1 MRSIEEA
8 GMAVSQT
15 ERAEA
20 AAQTDGHTSERLL
33 QVVSFRLGGEE
44 YGLEILRVQEIIRMV
59 GLTRVPNSRK
69 FVEGVINL
77 RGKLIPILGLR
88 KRFGL
93 EPRESDRGTRIIVV
107 EVAGE
112 VIGFE
117 VDSVSEVLRIPV
129 ETIEPPPRLSRHN
142 NEYVSGVGKL
152 QDRLLLLLDIN
163 RVLAEPSAEPVAEV
177 PAASIIEE
185 PVTAPEEALVS

>member
-1 MRSIEEA
+1 
-8 GMAVSQT
+8 MAVSQA
-15 ERAEA
+15 ENAEA
-20 AAQTDGHTSERLL
+20 AAQSNGHASERLL

-44 YGLEILRVQEIIRMV
+44 YGLEILRVQEIIRMG

-77 RGKLIPILGLR
+77 RGKVIPILGLR

-93 EPRESDRGTRIIVV
+93 EARPSDTGTRIIVV

-152 QDRLLLLLDIN
+152 QDRLLLLLDID
-163 RVLAEPSAEPVAEV
+163 RVLTEPPPELAALA
-177 PAASIIEE
+177 PAPSIIEE
-185 PVTAPEEALVS
+185 PVTTHEEAVVS

>member
-1 MRSIEEA
+1 
-8 GMAVSQT
+8 MAVSQT
-15 ERAEA
+15 ERPEP
-20 AAQTDGHTSERLL
+20 AAQSNGHGSENLL

-77 RGKLIPILGLR
+77 RGKVIPIVGLR

-107 EVAGE
+107 EVVGE

-152 QDRLLLLLDIN
+152 QDRLLLLLDID
-163 RVLAEPSAEPVAEV
+163 RVLVESSSEPIAEV
-177 PAASIIEE
+177 PAPSIVEE

>member
-1 MRSIEEA
+1 
-8 GMAVSQT
+8 MAVSQT
-15 ERAEA
+15 ERADSA
-20 AAQTDGHTSERLL
+20 TQSNSHGSESLL
-33 QVVSFRLGGEE
+33 QVVSFRLGSEE

-69 FVEGVINL
+69 FIEGVINL
-77 RGKLIPILGLR
+77 RGKVIPILGLR

-93 EPRESDRGTRIIVV
+93 EARESDRGTRIIVV

-163 RVLAEPSAEPVAEV
+163 RVLAEPPSEPAARV
-177 PAASIIEE
+177 PAPSIIEE
-185 PVTAPEEALVS
+185 PVTFPEEALVS

>member
-1 MRSIEEA
+1 
-8 GMAVSQT
+8 MAVSQT

-20 AAQTDGHTSERLL
+20 AAQTNGHASERLL

-77 RGKLIPILGLR
+77 RGKVIPILGLR

-93 EPRESDRGTRIIVV
+93 EARESDRGTRIIVV

-129 ETIEPPPRLSRHN
+129 ETVEPPPRLSRHN

-163 RVLAEPSAEPVAEV
+163 RVLAEPSAEPVAQV
-177 PAASIIEE
+177 PAPSIIEE